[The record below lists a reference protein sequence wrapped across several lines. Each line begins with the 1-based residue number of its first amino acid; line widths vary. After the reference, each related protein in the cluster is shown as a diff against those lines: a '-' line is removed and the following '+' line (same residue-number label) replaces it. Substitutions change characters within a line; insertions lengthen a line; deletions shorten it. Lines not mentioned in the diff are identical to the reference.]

1 MAAFFPWRLE
11 ARGNT
16 GQADLNIKKLGFTN
30 DEFQAYLQ
38 TPPVPHSKYALSISL
53 FDEIP
58 ALKPFK
64 KLLGK

>member
-1 MAAFFPWRLE
+1 MLLAVFVINDRFKAIEF
-11 ARGNT
+11 A
-16 GQADLNIKKLGFTN
+16 IKKLGFT
-30 DEFQAYLQ
+30 DDQFQAYLKA
-38 TPPVPHSKYALSISL
+38 PAVPHSNYAMSISL